1 MAKKKA
7 AKELYKKELSRI
19 KKEMAEPRMASSVRE
34 KEKSQ
39 NGPAGRAAGG

>member
-7 AKELYKKELSRI
+7 GKDPYKKELSRI

-39 NGPAGRAAGG
+39 NGPARRAASG